1 LRSFGD
7 DTYSPPLPMSILP
20 ALFFIAL
27 LAFQVWVSWRV
38 WRTDLYLKTEKSAQF
53 KLIWLVPLLGAVIIY
68 SVLSE
73 EDHRQGPP
81 NSHLKG

>member
-1 LRSFGD
+1 
-7 DTYSPPLPMSILP
+7 MSIFP
-20 ALFFIAL
+20 VLFFVAL
-27 LAFQVWVSWRV
+27 LVFQVWVSWRV
-38 WRTDLYLKTEKSAQF
+38 WGTDLYLKAEKSAQF
-53 KLIWLVPLLGAVIIY
+53 KLIWLVPLLGAVIVY

>member
-1 LRSFGD
+1 
-7 DTYSPPLPMSILP
+7 MSIVP
-20 ALFFIAL
+20 TLFFIAL

-53 KLIWLVPLLGAVIIY
+53 RLIWLVPLLGAVIVY

-73 EDHRQGPP
+73 EDNRQGPP

>member
-1 LRSFGD
+1 
-7 DTYSPPLPMSILP
+7 MSLFP
-20 ALFFIAL
+20 TLFFVAL

-53 KLIWLVPLLGAVIIY
+53 KLIWLVPLLGAVIVY

-73 EDHRQGPP
+73 EDQRQGPP

>member
-1 LRSFGD
+1 
-7 DTYSPPLPMSILP
+7 MSIFP
-20 ALFFIAL
+20 VLFFVAL
-27 LAFQVWVSWRV
+27 LVFQVWVSWRV
-38 WRTDLYLKTEKSAQF
+38 WRTDLYLKAEKSAQF
-53 KLIWLVPLLGAVIIY
+53 KLIWLVPLLGAVIVY

>member
-1 LRSFGD
+1 
-7 DTYSPPLPMSILP
+7 MSIVP
-20 ALFFIAL
+20 TLFFIAL

-53 KLIWLVPLLGAVIIY
+53 KLIWLVPLLGAVIVY

-81 NSHLKG
+81 NSHFKG